1 MTGGITQYNG
11 PGVTLAGGSALKKF
25 MENTAAA
32 AKKKIEETGNVEGFK
47 AGFVSADG
55 EISVKI
61 TSESGVDEKG
71 RSGYALVYT
80 VDTSDKGAQVAHG
93 VGGTG
98 IMAEAKDVDDFISS
112 MGKMNDDLGTK
123 SGNMTDEEY
132 LNYVKE
138 NFPPDQYEKTVKGM
152 EESKRAY
159 EAQQREL
166 SGDSDKAS
174 SPASTAT
181 SRLDRMKAQSEEGAR
196 LAERLL
202 KQAAS
207 GHSSR
212 SDDAATWI
220 AQSAT
225 EKPDQAP
232 YKPIDLKA

>member
-1 MTGGITQYNG
+1 MTGAITQFNG
-11 PGVTLAGGSALKKF
+11 PNVTLAGGSALKKF
-25 MENTAAA
+25 MENTAVA
-32 AKKKIEETGNVEGFK
+32 AKKKIEETGSVEGFK

-61 TSESGVDEKG
+61 TSKAMVEESG
-71 RSGYALVYT
+71 RSGYGLFYELQTTDQGV
-80 VDTSDKGAQVAHG
+80 G
-93 VGGTG
+93 VGGGGGVEGVTASG
-98 IMAEAKDVDDFISS
+98 EEVDNFLSS
-112 MGKMNDDLGTK
+112 MTTMNDAIGTK
-123 SGNMTDEEY
+123 SGTATDEEI
-132 LNYVKE
+132 LESMKDSM
-138 NFPPDQYEKTVKGM
+138 PPDQYEKARQRMK
-152 EESKRAY
+152 ESKAAD
-159 EAQQREL
+159 EAQQKEL
-166 SGDSDKAS
+166 SGKTS

-202 KQAAS
+202 KQVAS

-225 EKPDQAP
+225 EKPAPAP